1 MNALLDLLL
10 AYRATLAAVLLTV
23 VLVLIVRHWW
33 HEIRLFL
40 KSLHYSL
47 PLIGKTRRLG
57 KHLGRDP
64 SNGWFK
70 SERALCSDFHGLYR
84 TVDGD
89 PEIYDKAA
97 SYLSK
102 AQEIG
107 RNEMSSLGWLL
118 IAAIVFVEALGFAFV
133 LAGYTV
139 PGTSQMIET
148 NIAFGIAFLLAVILV
163 FVTHAAGR
171 ELHKRRLIRMAR
183 VWWLNDAD
191 PNKPTPLGA
200 TDKGITLE
208 KDHRDDARPAYVQLI
223 NRVSHNGT
231 ASVGV
236 PWTTLFALILIVAV
250 AAGATYVRYQ
260 AYVAET
266 TIETQAETQSGSTG
280 TMTADDTSA
289 IFDGE
294 APPELT
300 EPARESESNLIET
313 LQAAE
318 QEAAYTTYAIL
329 ALVFVSV
336 QAMGV
341 MLGFKFG
348 FSGKQSPMARK
359 IIGKHASRR
368 EYEDWLARRED
379 NVGRVAQTH
388 LDRLQARMLVNAEDG
403 GVDREEREALRNS
416 GNRSFVSYTQALES
430 DEAGERQDGQ
440 DGDTTN
446 PDELREHRLRAKAR
460 EIAIEEART
469 NAAHSSG
476 HLESDEEMLAR
487 LLAEERLRI
496 AGKGQGT

>member
-10 AYRATLAAVLLTV
+10 AYRTTIAAALLAVLL
-23 VLVLIVRHWW
+23 VLLVRHWW

-70 SERALCSDFHGLYR
+70 SERALCSDFYGLYR
-84 TVDGD
+84 NADGD
-89 PEIYDKAA
+89 PQMYDKAA

-107 RNEMSSLGWLL
+107 RNEMSLLAWLL

-183 VWWLNDAD
+183 VWWLNDNN

-208 KDHRDDARPAYVQLI
+208 NDNRDDDRPAYVQLI

-236 PWTTLFALILIVAV
+236 PWTTVFALILILAV

-266 TIETQAETQSGSTG
+266 TIETQADAQSGPSGSLSAEDTG
-280 TMTADDTSA
+280 A
-289 IFDGE
+289 IFDGA
-294 APPELT
+294 APRELT
-300 EPARESESNLIET
+300 EPARDSERNLIDT

-318 QEAAYTTYAIL
+318 KEAAYTTYAIL

-348 FSGKQSPMARK
+348 FSGKQSPAARK
-359 IIGKHASRR
+359 IIGKHASRKD
-368 EYEDWLARRED
+368 YEDWLARRKD
-379 NVGRVAQTH
+379 DVARAAQTH
-388 LDRLQARMLVNAEDG
+388 LDRLQARLLVNAEDG
-403 GVDREEREALRNS
+403 GVDRQEREELRNS
-416 GNRSFVSYTQALES
+416 GSRNFAAYVRASQQDESAQAY
-430 DEAGERQDGQ
+430 DGHGEGL
-440 DGDTTN
+440 
-446 PDELREHRLRAKAR
+446 DELREHRLRAKAR
-460 EIAIEEART
+460 EIAMQET
-469 NAAHSSG
+469 QAATG
-476 HLESDEEMLAR
+476 DAAGRAESDEEMLER
-487 LLAEERLRI
+487 LLAEERQRI
-496 AGKGQGT
+496 AGKGRSA